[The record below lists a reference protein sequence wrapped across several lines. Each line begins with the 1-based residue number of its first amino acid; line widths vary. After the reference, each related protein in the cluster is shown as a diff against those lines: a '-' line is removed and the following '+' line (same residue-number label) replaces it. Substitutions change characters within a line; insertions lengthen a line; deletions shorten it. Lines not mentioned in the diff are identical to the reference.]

1 MPRAARPQ
9 PGYAPENK
17 PRAASTSSASSI
29 RTRQN
34 VLDKPRY
41 TITVYNLT
49 FGDQSRNAEAARIY
63 AGMTIRERRTT
74 SNYSEIVAHELFHWF
89 KQLPHMIF
97 GATNARFCCV
107 PSGLIGNAQWR
118 TPETWS
124 ATDLTYLQA
133 VVTTMFCPRRLAAAR
148 ETEAVEIKLVPS
160 NRRNLIVTI
169 ILVGE
174 CGLSL
179 VYSER

>member
-29 RTRQN
+29 RTRRN

-118 TPETWS
+118 DAGNVVRHRSYIFTSRRHDNVLPAKACCGPRNRS
-124 ATDLTYLQA
+124 RRDQA
-133 VVTTMFCPRRLAAAR
+133 GTQQQA
-148 ETEAVEIKLVPS
+148 
-160 NRRNLIVTI
+160 
-169 ILVGE
+169 
-174 CGLSL
+174 
-179 VYSER
+179 